1 MEYSVRLKLDSN
13 QMPACV
19 TIEMSSRR
27 GEYINSY
34 QNTKGHC
41 RHSFWKARDIARLFY
56 AFLLIV
62 SPFFMHVWQTWPM
75 SLITSGMKCDKSVL
89 IRHSVR
95 NSLVMTS
102 HFTDTGRQHC
112 QCNILIV
119 FSSPNPKITEAI
131 GKKEVR
137 LLYIREPLI
146 SKLMWNVSSS
156 YTALYNHHSKWR
168 VMKKS
173 NRSFAVPWLAGGAKL
188 F

>member
-1 MEYSVRLKLDSN
+1 MEYSVGLKLDSN

-19 TIEMSSRR
+19 TIEMSSGR
-27 GEYINSY
+27 GEYVNSH
-34 QNTKGHC
+34 QNTEGHC
-41 RHSFWKARDIARLFY
+41 RQSFYKARDIARLCY
-56 AFLLIV
+56 AFC
-62 SPFFMHVWQTWPM
+62 SMAPHFSYVWQTWPM

-146 SKLMWNVSSS
+146 SILMWNVSSS
-156 YTALYNHHSKWR
+156 HT
-168 VMKKS
+168 V
-173 NRSFAVPWLAGGAKL
+173 
-188 F
+188 

>member
-1 MEYSVRLKLDSN
+1 MEYSVGLKLDSN

-19 TIEMSSRR
+19 TIEMSSGR
-27 GEYINSY
+27 GEYVNSH
-34 QNTKGHC
+34 QNTEGHC
-41 RHSFWKARDIARLFY
+41 RQSFYKARDIARLSY
-56 AFLLIV
+56 AFCSLSLHF
-62 SPFFMHVWQTWPM
+62 SYVWQTWPM

-131 GKKEVR
+131 GKKRVR
-137 LLYIREPLI
+137 LLFIREPLNI
-146 SKLMWNVSSS
+146 FMWNVSSS
-156 YTALYNHHSKWR
+156 YT
-168 VMKKS
+168 V
-173 NRSFAVPWLAGGAKL
+173 
-188 F
+188 